1 MRPFQAYS
9 VRCESHPIHMLR
21 LFAAMGPATAAET
34 SRRPSMYSVAIRPSL
49 RYLLVELSGG
59 ISKEMSFE

>member
-1 MRPFQAYS
+1 MRPFQAWL
-9 VRCESHPIHMLR
+9 VRCEFHPIHKFK
-21 LFAAMGPATAAET
+21 LFAGMDPEVAAST
-34 SRRPSMYSVAIRPSL
+34 SRRPSIYNVAVRPSL